1 MRSYMTLLSSICLVA
16 SLAIAQESPI
26 TIPIPT
32 PGADTSTTGAS
43 YPYIVEITGND
54 VYVRSG
60 PGTQHYP
67 CGKCNTGDKVKVV
80 GEQLGWSRIVPPA
93 GSFSWVS
100 MRYLCIDLK
109 DRTQATVTG
118 DRVRVY
124 AGSESVEPLHS
135 QIEQI
140 RLTRGDKIKL
150 LGQEKDDYC
159 KIEPPVGAYLWVST
173 KFTRP
178 VAADAPSVPIPSVV
192 INPATTDANKPAVTP
207 PAPPSTETKQL
218 AAYKLL
224 EERIAAE
231 KAKPIEQQ
239 NYTDIKKDLT
249 PIANDKDAG
258 RAATL
263 AGYALEQI
271 ERFQLAVRA
280 AKELGQQTEQ
290 LTEILDRIDSTKA
303 ARLDTIKD
311 MSRFAAIG
319 YFEQSNIYG
328 PESSMKQYRIVDET
342 GKTVCYAMAVDAAA
356 GRDLSSLLKK
366 KVGLVGKITASST
379 TGGAL
384 IKFTDIEEIN
394 P

>member
-1 MRSYMTLLSSICLVA
+1 MMLLSSICLVA
-16 SLAIAQESPI
+16 GLAIAQESPI

-32 PGADTSTTGAS
+32 PGADTSAPGAT
-43 YPYIVEITGND
+43 YPYIAEITGND

-150 LGQEKDDYC
+150 LGHEKDDYC
-159 KIEPPVGAYLWVST
+159 KIEPPAGAYLWVST

-178 VAADAPSVPIPSVV
+178 TTGSGLSAPIPVVADANS
-192 INPATTDANKPAVTP
+192 PAPDANKPPVVVTP
-207 PAPPSTETKQL
+207 PAPSTEAKQL
-218 AAYKLL
+218 DAYKLL
-224 EERIAAE
+224 EARIDAE

-239 NYTDIKKDLT
+239 NYASIKKDLT
-249 PIANDKDAG
+249 SIANDKDAG
-258 RAATL
+258 RAATR
-263 AGYALEQI
+263 AGFALEQI
-271 ERFQLAVRA
+271 ERFELAVRA
-280 AKELGQQTEQ
+280 ARELGQQTDE
-290 LTEILDRIDSTKA
+290 LTEILDRIDSAKT
-303 ARLDTIKD
+303 ARLETVKD

-319 YFEQSNIYG
+319 YFEKSNIYG

-342 GKTVCYAMAVDAAA
+342 GKTICYAMAVDAAA
-356 GRDLSSLLKK
+356 GRDLSAFLKK
-366 KVGLVGKITASST
+366 KVGLMGKITASST